1 MLSKS
6 NRINPSRLRPFAAVL
21 LSLSV
26 LAIQPAAAGTLQ
38 AGFQNPPPEARL
50 HCYWWWLNGNTDEPT
65 ITRDLEA
72 MKANGYGGALLVDA
86 SGAGLRGNQDV
97 PLGPTFGSP
106 QWRVLYRYALA
117 EAHRLGLVISL
128 SPQSGWNL
136 GGPTVQPAD
145 GPKLL
150 TWSRIAIQGPSRVS
164 QIVPEP
170 PTRDGYYRDIAV
182 LALPLHHGP
191 ALPGTAG
198 SSRPAIPLL
207 KYKIASL
214 EYGSSAPDPAP
225 LLKQHLGEPGDQDA
239 DTSEVRDLTAK
250 LKADGRLEWQA
261 PTGQWEILR
270 IGFTVAGPV
279 RAHVSTSSGKW
290 QGLAVDP
297 MSRSAFE
304 HYWDRVVVPLLQD
317 AKPYLGNTLRYL
329 ATDSWELGGV
339 NWTPG
344 FREEFRRRRGYD
356 LLAYLPVVTGR
367 IIDSRATSDYFLN
380 DLRRTVADLIAQNHY
395 AVFAEHARAVGLGI
409 HCEAGGPH
417 GAPIDALQLLGI
429 DSIPMTEF
437 WAVNPARS
445 QWVNRFFTKEAS
457 SAAHVC
463 GKKLVAAEGP
473 TSIGPQWEERIWN
486 DLRPTFDQ
494 ALAEGL
500 NLLFWHTFT
509 SSPAKYGLP
518 GEEYFA
524 GTHFNPNVTWWKESR
539 GWTRY
544 IDRCLFVM
552 QQGIPVA
559 DVLYYYGDFVPNF
572 VRVKSAD
579 PARVLP
585 GYDYDVIDQQALVE
599 RVTVKNG
606 NLELPDGVSY
616 RLLVLPET
624 PLVSMTALQKIVQL
638 VAAGATVIG
647 PKPVHTTGIDMTHGA
662 LKRLAD
668 KLWGDQG
675 CNGVSVRVHR
685 YGSGRVIC
693 GEMARDVLIEESIK
707 PDFEF
712 ISPNANADFDF
723 AHRRTADADIYFIRN
738 AGDSRETVHV
748 TLRESGRQPEL
759 WFADSGRIVKPA
771 VYDFTTDG
779 RTRMPMTFE
788 PYSSVFVIFRHAVEQ
803 HVTRLTRDRN
813 VLFPITRTE
822 YTTSTPPE
830 QPQEVWLE
838 DGSLHVRSKLRGRYE
853 ATLSSGERVVVNFA
867 SGARERTVQGA
878 WDVRFTPG
886 WGAPALTRFAS
897 LISWPESTDPGIRYY
912 SGAATY
918 SKDIEIP
925 AAWLQPGRRVSI
937 NLGDVR
943 EFADV
948 VLNGQPLGTL
958 WEPPFSIDLTH
969 AAHPGE
975 NHLQVRVTNLW
986 PNRLIGDAQP
996 GVTQHFTHTNIRK
1009 FNKDSSLMPSGLLGP
1024 VRVISTELGAV
1035 ELPNTQKNH

>member
-1 MLSKS
+1 MRKQLCPF
-6 NRINPSRLRPFAAVL
+6 IALCALLMMAALAVPSFA
-21 LSLSV
+21 
-26 LAIQPAAAGTLQ
+26 GETLE
-38 AGFQNPPPEARL
+38 AGFKDPPPAARL

-106 QWRVLYRYALA
+106 QWRVLFRYALA

-150 TWSRIAIQGPSRVS
+150 TWSRVSVQGPAPVARVL
-164 QIVPEP
+164 PEP
-170 PTRDGYYRDIAV
+170 PIRDGYYRDVAV

-191 ALPGTAG
+191 ALPGAPG
-198 SSRPAIPLL
+198 NSRPAIPLL

-225 LLKQHLGEPGDQDA
+225 LLKQHFGDPGDQDA
-239 DTSEVRDLTAK
+239 DASEVRDLTAK
-250 LKADGRLEWQA
+250 LDSHGRLEWQA
-261 PTGQWEILR
+261 PAGQWEILR

-297 MSRSAFE
+297 MSRAAFD
-304 HYWDRVVVPLLQD
+304 HYWSEVVTPLLAD
-317 AKPYLGNTLRYL
+317 ARPYLGSTLRYL

-356 LLAYLPVVTGR
+356 LLPYLPVVTGR

-395 AVFAEHARAVGLGI
+395 AAFAGHARAAGLGI

-417 GAPIDALQLLGI
+417 GAPIDALQLLGM

-445 QWVNRFFTKEAS
+445 KDVNRFFTKEAS
-457 SAAHVC
+457 SAAHVY
-463 GKKLVAAEGP
+463 GRKLVAAEGP
-473 TSIGPQWEERIWN
+473 TSIGPQWEERICD

-509 SSPAKYGLP
+509 SSPAKFGLP

-544 IDRCLFVM
+544 IDRCLFLM
-552 QQGIPVA
+552 QQGLPVA

-572 VRVKSAD
+572 VRVKSDD

-585 GYDYDVIDQQALVE
+585 GYDYDVIDKHALIE
-599 RVTVKNG
+599 RVAVDNG
-606 NLELPDGVSY
+606 SLELPDGVSY

-624 PLVSMTALQKIVQL
+624 PLVSLAALQKIAQL
-638 VAAGATVIG
+638 VSAGATVIG
-647 PKPVHTTGIDMTHGA
+647 PKPVHSTGIDVTHGA
-662 LKRLAD
+662 LQRLAD
-668 KLWGDQG
+668 ELWGTQG
-675 CNGVSVRVHR
+675 CDGVSVRVHP
-685 YGSGRVIC
+685 YGRGRVIC
-693 GEMARDVLIEESIK
+693 GETAREVLAEENIK

-712 ISPNANADFDF
+712 ISPDARADFDF
-723 AHRRTADADIYFIRN
+723 AHRRTPDADIYFIRN
-738 AGDSRETVHV
+738 AVGARETVQV
-748 TLRESGRQPEL
+748 TLRESGKQPEL

-771 VYDFTTDG
+771 VYDFTSDG
-779 RTRMPMTFE
+779 CTRMPLTFA
-788 PYSSVFVIFRHAVEQ
+788 PYGSVFVIFQHVAEQ
-803 HVTRLTRDRN
+803 HVTRLTRDGS
-813 VLFPITRTE
+813 VLFPITRTD
-822 YTTSTPPE
+822 YATSTPPE
-830 QPQEVWLE
+830 PPRRVWWQ
-838 DGSLHVRSKLRGRYE
+838 DGSLRIESAVEGRYD
-853 ATLSSGERVVVNFA
+853 ATMADGRRVVVNFPA
-867 SGARERTVQGA
+867 DALQQIISGA
-878 WDVRFTPG
+878 WDVGFTPG
-886 WGAPALTRFAS
+886 WGAPALAHFAS
-897 LISWPESTDPGIRYY
+897 LISWPESAIPGIRYY
-912 SGAATY
+912 SGTATY
-918 SKDIEIP
+918 SADINIP
-925 AAWLQPGRRVSI
+925 SAWFAAGRRVEI
-937 NLGDVR
+937 DLGEVR
-943 EFADV
+943 EFAEV
-948 VLNGQPLGTL
+948 VLNGRPLGTF
-958 WEPPFSIDLTH
+958 WEPPFTADLTA
-969 AAHPGE
+969 AAHAGP
-975 NHLQVRVTNLW
+975 NHLEVRVTNLW
-986 PNRLIGDAQP
+986 PNRIIGDAQP
-996 GVTQHFTHTNIRK
+996 GITRRFTHTNIRK
-1009 FNKDSSLMPSGLLGP
+1009 FTKDSPLLPSGLLGP
-1024 VRVISTELGAV
+1024 VRLTATETRSAEIPKMPAGR
-1035 ELPNTQKNH
+1035 